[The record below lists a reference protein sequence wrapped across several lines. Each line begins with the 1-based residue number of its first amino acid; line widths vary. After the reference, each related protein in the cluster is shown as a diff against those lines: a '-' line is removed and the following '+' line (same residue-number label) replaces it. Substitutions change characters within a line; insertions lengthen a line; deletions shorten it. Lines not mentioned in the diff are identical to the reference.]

1 MQNFT
6 ENKFLMYYY
15 SKSSCLQI
23 LDRRRMEALEIAR
36 EKRTFEEVLKVQKK
50 ASEKQKLDD
59 LRKLCVCTI

>member
-1 MQNFT
+1 
-6 ENKFLMYYY
+6 
-15 SKSSCLQI
+15 
-23 LDRRRMEALEIAR
+23 MEALEIAR